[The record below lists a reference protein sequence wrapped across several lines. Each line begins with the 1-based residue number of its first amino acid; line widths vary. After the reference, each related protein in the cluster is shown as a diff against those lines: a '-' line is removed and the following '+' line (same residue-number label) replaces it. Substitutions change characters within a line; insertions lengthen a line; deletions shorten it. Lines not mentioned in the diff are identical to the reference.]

1 MVIDNKAGAA
11 GNIAADLAAKA
22 PADGYTLLLV
32 ATSHATNINLYSK
45 IGYDPIKDFA
55 PISILN
61 TNFFV
66 VVVPAA
72 SSVNKLKELVSL
84 AKLKDRKINYASAGS
99 GQANHLGMEL
109 LKTIGG
115 FDAVHVPYTSM
126 GAATNALLGG
136 QVDVAILSL
145 SAALPQAKAGKL
157 KILAMTAQKR
167 STLLPDV
174 PTVVEAG
181 FPGYELTGWQGLL
194 APAGTPKEVVDKLSR
209 EAAKVLHQPD
219 VVAQLSVVAA
229 EPVGSTPQE
238 FAAFLQSEI
247 TKWGK
252 VIKQSG
258 AKAE

>member
-1 MVIDNKAGAA
+1 M
-11 GNIAADLAAKA
+11 
-22 PADGYTLLLV
+22 
-32 ATSHATNINLYSK
+32 
-45 IGYDPIKDFA
+45 
-55 PISILN
+55 
-61 TNFFV
+61 
-66 VVVPAA
+66 
-72 SSVNKLKELVSL
+72 NKLKELVSL

-109 LKTIGG
+109 LKTIGS